1 MNNLRK
7 KLTIFTLIGVLIIAV
22 LQNSLVQ
29 NILLRTFPIRHE
41 LAANTLSPSIKLAWT
56 YSSDHEIVVP
66 PKANEELVIILDRR
80 GYLTAFDNSSGN
92 FIWEYPVGLKIGNLL
107 SNNVFD
113 ADNNSVVISQDD
125 GSLLALDVSTGRE
138 LWNVSLPSFRT
149 IPDILIMDTVVVVS
163 IFSVISTEGYVAIHN
178 LEDGSLLWHKS
189 LPNRSYEHVFDCSN
203 ISEFFELAYKNNET
217 VCISLW
223 EHLEV
228 VAITD
233 EGAKEIV
240 LISHAFPSNDQ
251 PNYQASFI
259 FTNPSPNP
267 KVQYYNVVSGKT
279 ESLPANCRADR
290 AAEVVT
296 FFEGN
301 LLVAN
306 GCNEAFLLDL
316 SNLEGTPD
324 WIFQSEDTFVSPFVT
339 INGRYGFVLTSRAEI
354 VEIDLFNGELVGKL
368 TTIPDQIRQGK
379 LLNRLVS
386 NPPFLYSLIDG
397 YTLFVLREQ

>member
-7 KLTIFTLIGVLIIAV
+7 KLTILILIVVIIIAA
-22 LQNSLVQ
+22 LQNSFVQ
-29 NILLRTFPIRHE
+29 NILLRIFPIRHE
-41 LAANTLSPSIKLAWT
+41 FAANTLSSSMNLAWT
-56 YSSDHEIVVP
+56 YSSDHEIIAP
-66 PKANEELVIILDRR
+66 PKANEELVILLDK

-92 FIWEYPVGLKIGNLL
+92 FIWEYPVSLKIGNLL

-113 ADNNSVVISQDD
+113 VDENVVVISQDD
-125 GSLLALDVSTGRE
+125 GLLALDVSTGQE

-149 IPDILIMDTVVVVS
+149 IPDILIMDTVVVVG
-163 IFSVISTEGYVAIHN
+163 IFSAISTEGYVAIHN

-189 LPNRSYEHVFDCSN
+189 SPSRTYEHAFDCSN
-203 ISEFFELAYKNNET
+203 ISEFLKPAYKNNET

-223 EHLEV
+223 DHLEV
-228 VAITD
+228 VTITD

-240 LISHAFPSNDQ
+240 QISHAFPSNDQ

-259 FTNPSPNP
+259 FTNPNPNP
-267 KVQYYNVVSGKT
+267 RVQYYDVISGKT
-279 ESLPANCRADR
+279 ESLFANCRTDR
-290 AAEVVT
+290 AAEEAT
-296 FFEGN
+296 FFKGN

-306 GCNEAFLLDL
+306 GCDEAFLLDL

-324 WIFQSEDTFVSPFVT
+324 WTFQSQDTFVSPFVT

-354 VEIDLFNGELVGKL
+354 VEIDLLNGELVGKL
-368 TTIPDQIRQGK
+368 STIPDQLRQGK
-379 LLNRLVS
+379 LMDSLVS
-386 NPPFLYSLIDG
+386 NPPFLYSLMDG